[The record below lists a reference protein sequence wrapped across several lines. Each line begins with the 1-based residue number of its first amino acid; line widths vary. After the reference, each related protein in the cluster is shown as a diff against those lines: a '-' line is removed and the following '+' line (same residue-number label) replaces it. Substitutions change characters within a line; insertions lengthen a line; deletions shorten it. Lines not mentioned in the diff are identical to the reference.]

1 MNIDDIASRI
11 PSLSAGLIKILASM
25 SEGMSNSQIAKELR
39 YKNEHIVS
47 TYIFLINKRLCLTK
61 IASRIEKR
69 QIAIEAF
76 KRLRAST
83 VTVHIAPSK
92 VIIGRILDNSEVV
105 SVDQVKLLL
114 TTGYELDSIEMVFRK
129 SQHQDSTPK
138 TIDASR

>member
-1 MNIDDIASRI
+1 MNTF
-11 PSLSAGLIKILASM
+11 
-25 SEGMSNSQIAKELR
+25 
-39 YKNEHIVS
+39 S
-47 TYIFLINKRLCLTK
+47 TYIFLINKRLCLTN

-83 VTVHIAPSK
+83 VTVHISSSK
-92 VIIGRILDNSEVV
+92 VIICRILDNSEVV

-114 TTGYELDSIEMVFRK
+114 ATGYELDSIEMVFRK

-138 TIDASR
+138 DI

>member
-47 TYIFLINKRLCLTK
+47 TYIFLINKRLCLIK

-83 VTVHIAPSK
+83 VTVHISPSK
-92 VIIGRILDNSEVV
+92 IGRILDNSEII
-105 SVDQVKLLL
+105 SVDRVKSLL
-114 TTGYELDSIEMVFRK
+114 TTGYELDSIEMAFRK

-138 TIDASR
+138 DIDASR

>member
-47 TYIFLINKRLCLTK
+47 TYIFLINKRLCLIK

-83 VTVHIAPSK
+83 VTVHISPSK
-92 VIIGRILDNSEVV
+92 IGRILDNSEII
-105 SVDQVKLLL
+105 SVDRVKSLL
-114 TTGYELDSIEMVFRK
+114 TTGYELDSIE
-129 SQHQDSTPK
+129 
-138 TIDASR
+138 